1 MIKLKNLVPENKHDN
16 ISNLDEKR
24 KFPHLN
30 PKMSIADSVLKFAE
44 RDDTFISFRSLLKA
58 GLNPSTEFDTPI
70 GIYMYP
76 AKMALKYYGKSD
88 KFGIKFPFAIGERFI
103 HFVIKKPNIKELNI
117 DTYTKQDGERDM
129 DKLIKI
135 YSSMFDEN
143 TLNELKTSG
152 NIHTDVEVG
161 QFWHFC
167 YKLSE
172 MLTRPKGGKS
182 STHWNNILKKDLGY
196 DLVIDPGSG
205 VIHTGEPCQAFFTN
219 QNVFTPY
226 AVMEQSDKVINYN
239 KIGNSQ
245 DILKKFFK
253 GRRISD
259 QDVFSLLSKSSFPT
273 KVVNALLSINVPLTD
288 KNVANFIIY
297 STNKQET
304 IDALLNKGIS
314 IDKILTDETVR
325 NLFGYSTNQEMVDVL
340 LSKNVPL
347 TDKNVATLFRYSSNK
362 QELIDALL
370 NKGISI
376 DKLFT
381 DKNVENFIIS
391 SSDKQETID
400 VLLSK
405 NVNVPLTDKNV
416 VNLIVHSSNYQKT
429 IDVLL
434 SKNVPLTDENVDILI
449 YYSSNKLELID
460 ALLNKG
466 ISIDKLFTDK
476 NVNNLIIYSSDK
488 QEMIDVLLSKNVP
501 LTDENVANLI
511 VHSSNYQKM
520 IDVLLSKNVPLTDE
534 NVKNLV
540 HYSSDTD
547 RQKTIDALL
556 NKGISI
562 DKLFTDKNVKYL
574 LMYSTNQQETIDVL
588 LSKNVPLTDENVKNL
603 FRYSSDQQE
612 MIDVLLS
619 KNVPLTDKNVET
631 LFRYSTD
638 REKTARKIDALRK
651 SQKYKFP
658 GTRASRRQQRNVDAL
673 KATPLHETKIKYRDF
688 YIF

>member
-347 TDKNVATLFRYSSNK
+347 TD
-362 QELIDALL
+362 
-370 NKGISI
+370 
-376 DKLFT
+376 
-381 DKNVENFIIS
+381 
-391 SSDKQETID
+391 
-400 VLLSK
+400 
-405 NVNVPLTDKNV
+405 
-416 VNLIVHSSNYQKT
+416 
-429 IDVLL
+429 
-434 SKNVPLTDENVDILI
+434 ENVDILI

>member
-434 SKNVPLTDENVDILI
+434 SKNVPLTDENV
-449 YYSSNKLELID
+449 
-460 ALLNKG
+460 
-466 ISIDKLFTDK
+466 
-476 NVNNLIIYSSDK
+476 
-488 QEMIDVLLSKNVP
+488 
-501 LTDENVANLI
+501 
-511 VHSSNYQKM
+511 
-520 IDVLLSKNVPLTDE
+520 
-534 NVKNLV
+534 KNLV